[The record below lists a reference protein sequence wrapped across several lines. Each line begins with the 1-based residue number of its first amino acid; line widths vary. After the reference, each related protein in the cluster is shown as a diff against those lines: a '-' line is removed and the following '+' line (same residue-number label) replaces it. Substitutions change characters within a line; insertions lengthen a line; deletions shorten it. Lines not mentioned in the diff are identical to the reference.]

1 MIQNFIYTDERFAD
15 LQLLRYRL
23 NGFEELSARQKAY
36 IYYLS
41 QATLAGRDI
50 TTDQF
55 GKYNLRIRK
64 VLEAIYI
71 RYNGSKDLPDFKA
84 LELYLKRLWFS
95 NGIYHHYGCEKF
107 QPEFSEDFLQNEVEK
122 LGVSAWPLQQEGMQA
137 TDFIREIFP
146 VIFDAEVLPKRVN
159 KAAGDDL
166 VKTSACN
173 FYDGVTQKEV
183 EDYYKALKS
192 DSDEEPPS
200 WGLNS
205 IVVKSD
211 GSISELKWT
220 ESGRYGRAIQV
231 IISWLERAITVAENE
246 QQQHVIRL
254 LVDYYRTG
262 DLKAFDQYSIEW
274 LKEQEGRVDFINGF
288 IEVYG
293 DPLGLKGSWE
303 GIVEYKDLEAT
314 RRTQKICQN
323 AQWFEDHSPVDP
335 RFRKSQVRGVTANV
349 ICAAMLGGDEYP
361 STAIG
366 INLPNADWI
375 RARYGS
381 KSVTIGNLT
390 EAYNKAAH
398 GNGFYEEFVC
408 DETTR
413 ALIDRYGDLCDDLHT
428 DLHECLGH
436 GSGQLL
442 PGVDSDALKEYGNT
456 IEEARADLFGLYY
469 MADDKLIEL
478 GLLSDREAYQAHY
491 YTYILNGLMTQL
503 TRIRPGHCIE
513 EAHMRNRALVAHWVY
528 EQGKGIVSLT
538 RQNGKTFV
546 VIDDYQAL
554 RDLFARLLAEIQRIK
569 SEGDFAAARDLVEKY
584 AVTVDSELHHEVLE
598 RYARLNLAP
607 YKGFINPR
615 MQPVFDEKGEIVDV
629 LLDYTE
635 TYSDQMLRYSEEFGL
650 L

>member
-71 RYNGSKDLPDFKA
+71 RYNGAKDLPDFKA

-107 QPEFSEDFLQNEVEK
+107 QPEFSEYFLQNEIEK

-205 IVVKSD
+205 TVVKSD

-254 LVDYYRTG
+254 LIDYYRTG
-262 DLKAFDQYSIEW
+262 DLKSFDQYSIEW

-303 GIVEYKDLEAT
+303 GIVEYKDLKQRVA
-314 RRTQKICQN
+314 RRKYAKMHNGLKTI
-323 AQWFEDHSPVDP
+323 HP
-335 RFRKSQVRGVTANV
+335 
-349 ICAAMLGGDEYP
+349 
-361 STAIG
+361 
-366 INLPNADWI
+366 WI
-375 RARYGS
+375 HVS
-381 KSVTIGNLT
+381 
-390 EAYNKAAH
+390 
-398 GNGFYEEFVC
+398 
-408 DETTR
+408 
-413 ALIDRYGDLCDDLHT
+413 
-428 DLHECLGH
+428 
-436 GSGQLL
+436 
-442 PGVDSDALKEYGNT
+442 
-456 IEEARADLFGLYY
+456 ARAKCAVL
-469 MADDKLIEL
+469 
-478 GLLSDREAYQAHY
+478 R
-491 YTYILNGLMTQL
+491 LM
-503 TRIRPGHCIE
+503 
-513 EAHMRNRALVAHWVY
+513 
-528 EQGKGIVSLT
+528 
-538 RQNGKTFV
+538 
-546 VIDDYQAL
+546 
-554 RDLFARLLAEIQRIK
+554 
-569 SEGDFAAARDLVEKY
+569 
-584 AVTVDSELHHEVLE
+584 
-598 RYARLNLAP
+598 
-607 YKGFINPR
+607 
-615 MQPVFDEKGEIVDV
+615 
-629 LLDYTE
+629 
-635 TYSDQMLRYSEEFGL
+635 
-650 L
+650 